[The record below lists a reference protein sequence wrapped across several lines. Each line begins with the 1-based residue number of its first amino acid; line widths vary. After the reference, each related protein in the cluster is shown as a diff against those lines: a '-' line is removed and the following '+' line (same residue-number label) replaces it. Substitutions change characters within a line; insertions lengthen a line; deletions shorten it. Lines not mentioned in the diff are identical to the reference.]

1 MLFTNKA
8 IFLDRDGV
16 LNQDKVDYVYQIQ
29 DFKILDGV
37 PEAIKLLKDAGFILI
52 VVTNQSGIAKN
63 IYTEKEVMACWEF
76 LQKNCNYLIDDHYF
90 APHHPQ
96 YTSES
101 LSRKPNSLML
111 EKAIAKYK
119 IDVQNS
125 WIIGDSNRDIEAGK
139 KVGIKTAHIIGTK
152 AQKENI
158 KQVADIQ
165 VNSLLEAAQKII
177 QS

>member
-1 MLFTNKA
+1 
-8 IFLDRDGV
+8 
-16 LNQDKVDYVYQIQ
+16 
-29 DFKILDGV
+29 
-37 PEAIKLLKDAGFILI
+37 
-52 VVTNQSGIAKN
+52 
-63 IYTEKEVMACWEF
+63 
-76 LQKNCNYLIDDHYF
+76 
-90 APHHPQ
+90 
-96 YTSES
+96 
-101 LSRKPNSLML
+101 ML